1 MVAKSVE
8 KKGVAMDRFSKLFG
22 NSAVKRAQQKLS
34 TQLNKKSKAVEANGN
49 GTSGILLQEGQNAG
63 KILKHLKTDKNKL

>member
-1 MVAKSVE
+1 M
-8 KKGVAMDRFSKLFG
+8 KGVAMDRFSKLFG

-63 KILKHLKTDKNKL
+63 KILKHLKIDKNKL

>member
-63 KILKHLKTDKNKL
+63 KILKHLKIDKNKL

>member
-49 GTSGILLQEGQNAG
+49 CTSGILLQEGQNAG
-63 KILKHLKTDKNKL
+63 KILKHLKIDKNKL

>member
-1 MVAKSVE
+1 
-8 KKGVAMDRFSKLFG
+8 MDRFSKLFG

-63 KILKHLKTDKNKL
+63 KILKHLKIDKNKL